1 MVHNCKSADNKQL
14 RCEKKRA
21 EQCIAIVDLPELF
34 KGAPGLAPR
43 PCNSAEQWR
52 AIWSETRYRT
62 GFKRRSSYLSN
73 DSPVSDLFHPKASIA
88 RPLHLQV
95 PDFVISRIS
104 GPHTFLSNGD
114 ANRTESIVVLQVG
127 KTPLRRF
134 EVPQDVVPGMEDSE
148 AASARDS
155 CHVKDRNM

>member
-1 MVHNCKSADNKQL
+1 M
-14 RCEKKRA
+14 
-21 EQCIAIVDLPELF
+21 
-34 KGAPGLAPR
+34 
-43 PCNSAEQWR
+43 
-52 AIWSETRYRT
+52 
-62 GFKRRSSYLSN
+62 SN
-73 DSPVSDLFHPKASIA
+73 DSPVSDWFHPKASIA

-155 CHVKDRNM
+155 FHVKDRNM